1 MTEGGPLAKH
11 VTLPYFKAFF
21 VWVNGDDVGSYSSE
35 NEKSALEDTFILYI
49 SIYVIERS
57 P

>member
-35 NEKSALEDTFILYI
+35 NEKSALEDTFINLRY
-49 SIYVIERS
+49 
-57 P
+57 